1 IFIFQVTLRALALL
15 FKSTHVPPG
24 DTLIH
29 QGDLLY
35 SIYFIRGGQ
44 MEVLKNN
51 ESQAILGRNDTLG
64 ENPCNT
70 MTPGK
75 SRCVVRGLTYCT
87 LNKIHRDDLLHVFQL
102 YPDFAQSFAER
113 FRVTFDLRQCEL
125 NESKPFYKLDDEIQ
139 TLIRQH
145 RPKLQTDR
153 QLSLLSQHEEANRLA
168 ALHSY
173 RGVRMS
179 LDGGRRRPISTI
191 VELSPDQANT
201 SSEDLQ
207 FGQEVPRM
215 SLTPLAQGTLT
226 NVFSTIVAMSKR
238 AKTNIVT
245 FQEEEEEEKEQ
256 EKLPLTTETNFVT
269 EKIKSMRKYE
279 TGPIRSMADVDA
291 ELSLLQSRFDCLER
305 TIDDKMKLLFD
316 FANNI
321 SITNN
326 NHQSSNLNQTNDTK
340 DNKNRFGN

>member
-1 IFIFQVTLRALALL
+1 MKYELL
-15 FKSTHVPPG
+15 MLSDV
-24 DTLIH
+24 
-29 QGDLLY
+29 LY

-44 MEVLKNN
+44 MEILKNN

-125 NESKPFYKLDDEIQ
+125 NESKPFYELDDEIQ
-139 TLIRQH
+139 TLIRQR

-168 ALHSY
+168 ALRSY
-173 RGVRMS
+173 HGVRMS
-179 LDGGRRRPISTI
+179 LDGGRRRPISTT

-207 FGQEVPRM
+207 FSQKASRM
-215 SLTPLAQGTLT
+215 SLTPLAYGTLT

-245 FQEEEEEEKEQ
+245 FQEEEEQEQ
-256 EKLPLTTETNFVT
+256 ENLPRTTETNFVT
-269 EKIKSMRKYE
+269 EKTKSMQKYE
-279 TGPIRSMADVDA
+279 TGPIRSMADVDS
-291 ELSLLQSRFDCLER
+291 ELSLLQRRFDCLER
-305 TIDDKMKLLFD
+305 TMDDKMKLLFD

-326 NHQSSNLNQTNDTK
+326 NHQFNNLNQTNDTK
-340 DNKNRFGN
+340 DNKYLFGN